1 METYS
6 MMRAFADS
14 WALLAMVIF
23 FLAVVARV
31 LFLPGAYVAVRRWL
45 HNKHLLRCDWII
57 AVK

>member
-23 FLAVVARV
+23 FVAVVLR
-31 LFLPGAYVAVRRWL
+31 LLLLPGAKRQAADAASIPFKDYAE
-45 HNKHLLRCDWII
+45 KDE
-57 AVK
+57 

>member
-31 LFLPGAYVAVRRWL
+31 LFLPGAKRQAKDAASIPFKDYAE
-45 HNKHLLRCDWII
+45 KD
-57 AVK
+57 K